1 LLNLCPYRGHN
12 SAIAGSAERL
22 TPVEAGKPI
31 EKPKSKA
38 ARVLGWMGEHVAGTV
53 LGFAITAALTAGV
66 VWVSGKDK
74 SEGQQID
81 QVREEITGS
90 GLEIRHF
97 QQVSLHAGARSYLL
111 TVGMP
116 GEFEPDEIRI
126 YDAEGESFEQ
136 RFSFDPEIKS
146 TDSDVIVSPDTFDVL
161 TEHDIDGDGQSELIG
176 SYSLES
182 ATAFLMMPISIAW
195 DAGLR
200 QYQLQPLLTE
210 DPHPA
215 PGDTPP
221 AQEDL
226 EPFESALEV
235 TTNEGDHFE
244 AWAAEWVTP
253 LELPL
258 YFARGE
264 PLYLGAS
271 FPFPSQAYSESLVGK
286 KLQIAY
292 WSIATEPSQASPHT
306 TRLCWNNDLRLLE
319 AELKSGERETDTIS
333 RGWTELVRGDELG
346 RRGEGA
352 GDPIY
357 VGFVIDENCIFGE

>member
-1 LLNLCPYRGHN
+1 
-12 SAIAGSAERL
+12 
-22 TPVEAGKPI
+22 
-31 EKPKSKA
+31 
-38 ARVLGWMGEHVAGTV
+38 MGEHVAGTV
-53 LGFAITAALTAGV
+53 LGFAVTAALTAGV

-74 SEGQQID
+74 TEGQQID
-81 QVREEITGS
+81 QIRDEITSS

-97 QQVSLHAGARSYLL
+97 QQVSLHAGASSYLL
-111 TVGMP
+111 TVGKP

-136 RFSFDPEIKS
+136 RFTFDPEINS
-146 TDSDVIVSPDTFDVL
+146 TDSRVIVSPDTFEVL
-161 TEHDIDGDGQSELIG
+161 TEHDIDGDGQPELIG

-195 DAGLR
+195 NTGLR
-200 QYQLQPLLTE
+200 QYQLQPLLAE
-210 DPHPA
+210 DPRPA
-215 PGDTPP
+215 PG
-221 AQEDL
+221 ESSGSRGDL

-235 TTNEGDHFE
+235 TTKEGDRFE

-271 FPFPSQAYSESLVGK
+271 FPSPGQEYSESLIGK

-292 WSIATEPSQASPHT
+292 WAIATEPSQASPHT
-306 TRLCWNNDLRLLE
+306 TRLCWNNDLRLLR
-319 AELKSGERETDTIS
+319 AELKSGERETDTIA
-333 RGWTELVRGDELG
+333 RGWTELVRGDELA

-352 GDPIY
+352 GDPTY
-357 VGFVIDENCIFGE
+357 VGFVIDESCVLGE

>member
-1 LLNLCPYRGHN
+1 
-12 SAIAGSAERL
+12 
-22 TPVEAGKPI
+22 VEGKPV
-31 EKPKSKA
+31 EKPKAKA

-53 LGFAITAALTAGV
+53 LGFAVTAALTAGV

-74 SEGQQID
+74 TEGQQID
-81 QVREEITGS
+81 QIRNEITSG

-97 QQVSLHAGARSYLL
+97 QQVSLHAGASSYLL
-111 TVGMP
+111 TVGKP

-136 RFSFDPEIKS
+136 RFTFDPEIKS
-146 TDSDVIVSPDTFDVL
+146 TDSEVIFSPDTFEVL

-182 ATAFLMMPISIAW
+182 ATAFLMMPLSITW
-195 DAGLR
+195 DTGMR
-200 QYQLQPLLTE
+200 QYQLHPLLTE
-210 DPHPA
+210 DPQPA
-215 PGDTPP
+215 LGETP
-221 AQEDL
+221 AAREDL

-235 TTNEGDHFE
+235 TTKEGDRFE

-271 FPFPSQAYSESLVGK
+271 FPFPGKAYSESLVGK
-286 KLQIAY
+286 KLQTAY
-292 WSIATEPSQASPHT
+292 WSIATEPSQTSPHT

-319 AELKSGERETDTIS
+319 AEVKSGARETDTIA
-333 RGWTELVRGDELG
+333 RAWTELVRDDELA
-346 RRGEGA
+346 RRGEGV
-352 GDPIY
+352 GESIY
-357 VGFVIDENCIFGE
+357 VGFVIDKNCVLGE